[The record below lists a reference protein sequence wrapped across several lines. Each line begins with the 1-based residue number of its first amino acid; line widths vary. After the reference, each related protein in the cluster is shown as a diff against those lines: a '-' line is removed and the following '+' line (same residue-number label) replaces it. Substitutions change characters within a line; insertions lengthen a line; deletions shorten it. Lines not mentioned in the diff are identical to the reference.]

1 MPKTSNVYP
10 MPGTKST
17 IGRIFLKLVRFLFG
31 VGSTLAPGLT
41 SRVAMA
47 VFLKPPKP
55 TRPAWEQ
62 EILASARRFDLAVGD
77 HRVAMWT
84 WGDLQDKTVLLMHGW
99 GGRGSQL
106 GAFVGPLRQAGYSV
120 VTFDAPAHGD
130 SSGKYSAFPLIEEAL
145 RAVAENV
152 GPLAAVIA
160 HSAGAAVTQA
170 ALMRGLETEKLI
182 FLAPGVDPLHFTRVF
197 GEMLGVGEPVLQRMR
212 SRIETR
218 YQVSLLDYQALRRA
232 GSQLTPL
239 LIAHDRGDFDTP
251 FEGARELAEQWPAA
265 RFLPT
270 EGLGHRRI
278 LREEAVISSSLQFLR
293 SGHPL
298 SETGALTAPGGAAH
312 EPRLALAS

>member
-1 MPKTSNVYP
+1 MPKSSSVYP

-17 IGRIFLKLVRFLFG
+17 IGRIFLRVTRFFFG
-31 VGSTLAPGLT
+31 VGGRIAPGFT
-41 SRVAMA
+41 SRVAMK

-55 TRPAWEQ
+55 ARPAWE
-62 EILASARRFDLAVGD
+62 EKILSAARRFDLQVGD
-77 HRVAMWT
+77 HRIAMWV
-84 WGDLQDKTVLLMHGW
+84 WGDLQEKPVLLVHGW

-106 GAFVGPLRQAGYSV
+106 GAFVEPLRQAGYSV
-120 VTFDAPAHGD
+120 VTFDAPGHGD
-130 SSGKYSAFPLIEEAL
+130 SSGKYSAFPLIEETL

-160 HSAGAAVTQA
+160 HSAGAAVAQA
-170 ALMRGLETEKLI
+170 ALIRGLETEKLI
-182 FLAPGVDPLHFTRVF
+182 FLAPGVDPLHFTRIF
-197 GEMLGVGEPVLQRMR
+197 GEMLGVGERVLQRMR
-212 SRIETR
+212 QRIETR

-251 FEGARELAEQWPAA
+251 FEGGRELAEQWPAA

-278 LREEAVISSSLQFLR
+278 LREEAVITSSLQFLR
-293 SGHPL
+293 CGHPI
-298 SETGALTAPGGAAH
+298 SDCAALAGVPGNLG
-312 EPRLALAS
+312 PTLALAS